1 MFGRNR
7 KLIVA
12 HRGASAY
19 EKENTLRAFER
30 AIEQGADAIE
40 FDVRQTADRTLI
52 VHHDEK
58 IQGKIIRRLTY
69 ADVDRLAGRRDHHI
83 PTLEEVV
90 VLARGKIRLN
100 AELKEEGYEEEVV
113 SLLRGFLDDSDFV
126 LTSFSEASV
135 ESVKNRFPGL
145 QAGLI
150 LGRNLHRGI
159 GRVKAD
165 FWVPH
170 WRVLDEALYRM
181 AEHGGKPLVVWT
193 VNDRRKLKRYL
204 SDPRVCGVIT
214 DKPDLAVSVRRECLL
229 S

>member
-1 MFGRNR
+1 MFGRNG

-40 FDVRQTADRTLI
+40 FDIRKTADQILI

-58 IQGKIIRRLTY
+58 IQGKIIRGLAY
-69 ADVDRLAGRRDHHI
+69 ADVDRLAGRRDYHV
-83 PTLEEVV
+83 PTLEEVLA
-90 VLARGKIRLN
+90 LARGRIRLH
-100 AELKEEGYEEEVV
+100 AELKEEGYEEQVV
-113 SLLRGFLDDSDFV
+113 SLLRRLLDDSDFV

-145 QAGLI
+145 RAGLI

-170 WRVLDEALYRM
+170 WRVLDEDLFRM
-181 AEHGGKPLVVWT
+181 AEKSEKPLVVWT
-193 VNDRRKLKRYL
+193 VNDRRKLRRYF

-229 S
+229 F